1 MLYRN
6 QFEID
11 VRICSGKPVIRGTR
25 ILVTS
30 ILSQLAAGES
40 FDSIRVGFPGAL
52 VCHYPTILTFKT
64 NTPMSTN
71 PPDRVRRR
79 ARTGWR

>member
-25 ILVTS
+25 IPVTAISASSPPVNPS
-30 ILSQLAAGES
+30 ILFERVSQAHWYA
-40 FDSIRVGFPGAL
+40 ITQR
-52 VCHYPTILTFKT
+52 Y
-64 NTPMSTN
+64 
-71 PPDRVRRR
+71 
-79 ARTGWR
+79 